1 MTAQPYFLNDLGI
14 SCALGQGKQ
23 VVRAALLAG
32 DQSGMQPDPG
42 YLQRGEA
49 VVGIVPDLPEDL
61 PPLPQSDKFAT
72 RSNRILCGALME
84 VEDSIA
90 SAVERYGPERVGV
103 VIGATT
109 SGIEE
114 GRLALATAHADGAFA
129 SDFRLEM
136 QELGNPSDFVS
147 TLYQLQGPSFTVS
160 NACSSGGNALASG
173 ARLLATGQCDAV
185 VVGGV
190 DALTSLTLNGFDA
203 LSSIAP
209 GLSNPFSV
217 NRNGINIGEGA
228 AVFLMTRQHSNV
240 ALLGW
245 GETSDGY
252 HMNAPDPSGQGA
264 IDAINIAMDMAGC
277 DVGDIAY
284 VNLHGT
290 GTRANDAMES
300 LAVAQAL
307 GQGVPVSSTKPMTGH
322 TLGAA
327 GAIEAG
333 FLWLLLSRS
342 ASDTELP
349 PHLWDGK
356 LGMDCEPLNFVA
368 PGDPGRTMQQAS
380 AMISNSFAF
389 GGNNCSLVL
398 GRSEQS

>member
-1 MTAQPYFLNDLGI
+1 MTARPYFLNDLGI
-14 SCALGQGKQ
+14 SCALGQGRQ

-32 DQSGMQPDPG
+32 DQSGIQPDPG
-42 YLQRGEA
+42 YLQRGET
-49 VVGIVPDLPEDL
+49 VVGIVPGLNENL
-61 PPLPQSDKFAT
+61 PPLPRSKQFLT
-72 RSNRILCGALME
+72 RSNRILYSALMQIE
-84 VEDSIA
+84 GSIA
-90 SAVERYGPERVGV
+90 RAVDFYGPERMGV

-114 GRLALATAHADGAFA
+114 GRLALARAHADGAFG

-147 TLYQLQGPSFTVS
+147 SLYQLQGPSFTIS
-160 NACSSGGNALASG
+160 NACSSGANALAGG

-185 VVGGV
+185 IVGGV

-209 GLSNPFSV
+209 RLSNPFSA
-217 NRNGINIGEGA
+217 NRSGINIGEGA
-228 AVFLMTRQHSNV
+228 AVFLMTRQHSDV

-264 IDAINIAMDMAGC
+264 IDAMQKAMSMAGC
-277 DVGDIAY
+277 EAADIAY
-284 VNLHGT
+284 ANLHGT

-300 LAVAQAL
+300 LAVAQVL
-307 GQGVPVSSTKPMTGH
+307 GHDVPVSSTKPMTGH

-333 FLWLLLSRS
+333 FLWLLLSR
-342 ASDTELP
+342 ALSDTELP
-349 PHLWDGK
+349 PHLWDGQ
-356 LGMDCEPLNFVA
+356 LGMDCEPLNFVKQ
-368 PGDPGRTMQQAS
+368 GETGRTKRRGS

-398 GRSEQS
+398 GRSEQP